1 MDLLTPR
8 RWLLNS
14 SPLWVL
20 QLLVFYGL
28 GGITGGL
35 ALGIW
40 MGSTGQVALP
50 AISPYL
56 AVATAAVWILGI
68 VGVLFL
74 CQRLRRSRLEE

>member
-8 RWLLNS
+8 KWLLNY

-28 GGITGGL
+28 GGITWGL

-40 MGSTGQVALP
+40 MGRTGQVALP
-50 AISPYL
+50 AFFPYL